1 MMSTSIQ
8 SYSGTS
14 LREEDFTTGRVLTET
29 GSAGAE
35 YAWDRG
41 VAIGRYLAELREGRL
56 VGCRCRQCQR
66 ILFPPRAFCE
76 ECFHPTTEW
85 VVLQDVGTIQTFAIC
100 HIAWD
105 ASRVATPSIP
115 AVIAIDGAS
124 PGMGLLHLIG
134 GVAPEKVK
142 VGQRVRAV
150 WRPANER
157 RGDITDIQ
165 HFAPV
170 EG

>member
-1 MMSTSIQ
+1 MSVTIS
-8 SYSGTS
+8 SYAGTS

-29 GSAGAE
+29 GSPGAE
-35 YAWDRG
+35 YSWDRG
-41 VAIGRYLAELREGRL
+41 VAIGRYLAELKQGRL
-56 VGCRCRQCQR
+56 VGCCCRACGR
-66 ILFPPRAFCE
+66 ILYPPRAFCE

-85 VVLQDVGTIQTFAIC
+85 VTLRDFGTIQTFAIC

-105 ASRVATPSIP
+105 ASRVSTPSIP

-134 GVAPEKVK
+134 DVEPDQVK

-150 WRPANER
+150 WRPPEQR
-157 RGDITDIQ
+157 KGDITDIAY
-165 HFAPV
+165 FAPV

>member
-1 MMSTSIQ
+1 VSVNLKA
-8 SYSGTS
+8 YAGTS
-14 LREEDFTTGRVLTET
+14 LREEDFTAGRVLTET
-29 GSAGAE
+29 GAARAE
-35 YAWDRG
+35 YSWDRG
-41 VAIGRYLAELREGRL
+41 VAVGRYLAELHEGRL
-56 VGCRCRQCQR
+56 VGCRCQQCQR

-85 VVLQDVGTIQTFAIC
+85 VQLSDFGTIQTFAIC

-105 ASRVATPSIP
+105 ATRVSTPSIP
-115 AVIAIDGAS
+115 AVVAIDGAS

-134 GVAPEKVK
+134 GVAPEKVA

-150 WRPANER
+150 WRAPEQR
-157 RGDITDIQ
+157 KGDITDIEY
-165 HFAPV
+165 FTPV